1 MHSIL
6 GNVIGAKNHYNIDWT
21 QVDDEQFEH
30 LCYDIIYDHPKFDE
44 RTIRKMGKSR
54 SRDGGRDI
62 TVMTKSINA
71 SDPELH
77 IFQCKLLSVSSSL
90 TRTKVNDAAN
100 VILHYDAKGYGVFTN
115 VLIDSTLYDMLD
127 GFTNSIEIHTRENWG
142 KLELEKLLND
152 NDYLRNKYFKF

>member
-1 MHSIL
+1 
-6 GNVIGAKNHYNIDWT
+6 
-21 QVDDEQFEH
+21 
-30 LCYDIIYDHPKFDE
+30 
-44 RTIRKMGKSR
+44 MGKSR